1 MTISTQNLSLNAI
14 VPTELH
20 FHTHFISRNEICKAN
35 EIALTKKG
43 VATTNAAENVPK
55 PISQKL
61 KENNSAIPRGET
73 HTLQD
78 EMIAKAHGQRLVE

>member
-14 VPTELH
+14 VPTDLH

-55 PISQKL
+55 PISQKRT
-61 KENNSAIPRGET
+61 IPPFHAAK
-73 HTLQD
+73 HTLC
-78 EMIAKAHGQRLVE
+78 KTR